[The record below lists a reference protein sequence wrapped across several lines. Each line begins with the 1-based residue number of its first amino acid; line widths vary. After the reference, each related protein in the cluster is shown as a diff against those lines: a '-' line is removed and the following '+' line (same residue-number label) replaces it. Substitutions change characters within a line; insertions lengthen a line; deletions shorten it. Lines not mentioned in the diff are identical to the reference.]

1 MQNLCQI
8 QNSLQMQRLW
18 TSSEASRL
26 RLSETSTGWL
36 TFVDYRATS
45 VAKKTNKTVDY
56 SDKDK
61 FWKLMNLELF
71 TESYGEPVNDLN
83 DWDKADSKAEPT
95 HTADAGDEV
104 EPGHLGRSLKL

>member
-18 TSSEASRL
+18 TSLEASRL

-83 DWDKADSKAEPT
+83 DWDKADSKTEPT

-104 EPGHLGRSLKL
+104 KPGHFGRALKL